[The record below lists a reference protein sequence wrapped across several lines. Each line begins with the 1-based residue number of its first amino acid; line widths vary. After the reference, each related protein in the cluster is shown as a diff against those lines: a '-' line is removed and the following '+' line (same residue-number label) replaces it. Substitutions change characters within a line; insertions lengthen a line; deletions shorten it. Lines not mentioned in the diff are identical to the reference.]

1 MALILCPEC
10 KREISDAAQSCPH
23 CGHPISSNSK
33 TPQQVEVTS
42 IKISTKNPQKIIFGI
57 IGVLA
62 IIAVI
67 IVAITISNKNKAAL
81 SRQKYIENLGE
92 ARTTMLYGAAE
103 AESVCNL
110 TKSVWYNTIHEKKD
124 SETDKYTMTRSKFN
138 DDFNTSLSSLYSD
151 QNIKY
156 KIDTIK
162 DNQDKVSDIMMLL
175 NNPPEDL
182 SSAYDTVQEMYDIYL
197 KFTKLAISPSGSLNT
212 YSTNFSEYDTN
223 FMGCYDKLGNQIPTE
238 NDK

>member
-1 MALILCPEC
+1 MALITCPEC
-10 KREISDAAQSCPH
+10 GREISDTAQACPH
-23 CGHPISSNSK
+23 CGHPILLSSK
-33 TPQQVEVTS
+33 IPQQVELTS
-42 IKISTKNPQKIIFGI
+42 IKISSKNSKKIILGI
-57 IGVLA
+57 ISVLA

-67 IVAITISNKNKAAL
+67 IIAVTISNKNKAAL
-81 SRQKYIENLGE
+81 SRQEYIENLGK
-92 ARTTMLYGAAE
+92 ARTTMLYGAAD

-138 DDFNTSLSSLYSD
+138 DDFNTSLSALYSD

-162 DNQDKVSDIMMLL
+162 DNQEEVSAIMMTL

-182 SSAYDTVQEMYDIYL
+182 SAAYDTVQEMYDIYL
-197 KFTKLAISPSGSLNT
+197 KFTKLAISPTGSLNT
-212 YSTNFSEYDTN
+212 YSSNFSEYDTN